1 MKIKPE
7 YEEEML
13 LKITKE
19 IDEVLMLLA
28 GIDLNISLSNYDEIV
43 DSEAIT
49 VAYKELVSLKRLISI
64 RTNKK
69 EVF

>member
-19 IDEVLMLLA
+19 IDEVLCLLS
-28 GIDLNISLSNYDEIV
+28 GIDLNISLSNYDDIANNE
-43 DSEAIT
+43 SIT
-49 VAYKELVSLKRLISI
+49 IAYKELASLKRLLH
-64 RTNKK
+64 TKHNK
-69 EVF
+69 ENIF